1 MLVSKKSVSAT
12 PQKLVPTKDH
22 APQVAAQFHG
32 KSGPVKTC
40 AAVPLAKRWSKN
52 VTVQKKPPL
61 QVRHHQAP
69 QPHHHNVSTK
79 PDALE
84 LSVNNGTTLVMLATL
99 ALASKT
105 V

>member
-12 PQKLVPTKDH
+12 PQKLVPTKDL

-52 VTVQKKPPL
+52 VTVQK
-61 QVRHHQAP
+61 
-69 QPHHHNVSTK
+69 
-79 PDALE
+79 
-84 LSVNNGTTLVMLATL
+84 
-99 ALASKT
+99 
-105 V
+105 

>member
-1 MLVSKKSVSAT
+1 VSAT
-12 PQKLVPTKDH
+12 PQKPVPTKVL
-22 APQVAAQFHG
+22 ALQVAAQFHG
-32 KSGPVKTC
+32 KSGPVKTS
-40 AAVPLAKRWSKN
+40 ADVLLAKRWLKN
-52 VTVQKKPPL
+52 VNVKLSLQLQAQKLHP
-61 QVRHHQAP
+61 P

-99 ALASKT
+99 VLASKT